1 MDDISRELREN
12 PKLMELA
19 KAAAK
24 MNDLTADEA
33 MDQILRTPE
42 LPLPMPDSF
51 TFLEAQEKFAEALG
65 KSRIKLTDEEKQHAI
80 LNAILA
86 GDHIDG

>member
-1 MDDISRELREN
+1 MDKFQELREN

-19 KAAAK
+19 KAAAE
-24 MNDLTADEA
+24 MSGLTADEA
-33 MDQILRTPE
+33 MEEILRTPE
-42 LPLPMPDSF
+42 IPLPQPDSF

-65 KSRIKLTDEEKQHAI
+65 KSRIKLTDEEKQHAV

>member
-1 MDDISRELREN
+1 MDKVSRELREN

-19 KAAAK
+19 KAAAE
-24 MNDLTADEA
+24 MSGLTFDEA
-33 MDQILRTPE
+33 MDEILGTPE
-42 LPLPMPDSF
+42 LPLPLPDSF
-51 TFLEAQEKFAEALG
+51 TFLRVQEKYAEALG
-65 KSRIKLTDEEKQHAI
+65 KPWIKLTDEEKQHAI